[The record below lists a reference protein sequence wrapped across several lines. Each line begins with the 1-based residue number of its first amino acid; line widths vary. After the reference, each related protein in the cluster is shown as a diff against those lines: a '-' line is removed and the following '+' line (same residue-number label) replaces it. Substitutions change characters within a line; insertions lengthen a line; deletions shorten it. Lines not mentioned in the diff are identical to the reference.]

1 MHARVF
7 EENRTSLRVLES
19 GDLNAVTGKAP
30 PLVGIKDALYAA
42 LLARCADES
51 VLESCTV
58 DVPDLPE
65 GVCEL
70 AENTN

>member
-1 MHARVF
+1 MF
-7 EENRTSLRVLES
+7 ES
-19 GDLNAVTGKAP
+19 GNLNVGTGKAP

>member
-1 MHARVF
+1 M
-7 EENRTSLRVLES
+7 
-19 GDLNAVTGKAP
+19 GTGKAP

-51 VLESCTV
+51 VLEGRTV
-58 DVPDLPE
+58 DVPHLPE

-70 AENTN
+70 TENTN

>member
-1 MHARVF
+1 MF
-7 EENRTSLRVLES
+7 ES
-19 GDLNAVTGKAP
+19 GNLNVGTGKAP

-51 VLESCTV
+51 VLEGRTV
-58 DVPDLPE
+58 DVPHLPE

-70 AENTN
+70 TENTN